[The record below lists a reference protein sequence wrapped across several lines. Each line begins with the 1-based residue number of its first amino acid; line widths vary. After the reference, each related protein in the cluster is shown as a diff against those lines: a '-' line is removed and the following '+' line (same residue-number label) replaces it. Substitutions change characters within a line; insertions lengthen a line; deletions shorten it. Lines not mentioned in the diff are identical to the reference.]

1 MGEALQGLRDALL
14 SAVAGAE
21 VSAMVSAISR
31 GHLPWPTPTTA
42 PIHGRSCFGPRR
54 AGAAALVVLRV
65 GGHPISAWEIASS
78 DLSVGDRD
86 AGAVPA
92 GRFFRARTIS
102 VHDHLM
108 REAIKE
114 ADVGRHQWPS
124 RIPDHMVP
132 TFRMHAMWH
141 RASRRRGH
149 HAVVGITPSSAER
162 AIEPGRRSGRR
173 SVAQS
178 ACWDVCAVPHVVFY
192 NTSVA

>member
-1 MGEALQGLRDALL
+1 VGEALQGLRDALL
-14 SAVAGAE
+14 SAVWGVE

-31 GHLPWPTPTTA
+31 G
-42 PIHGRSCFGPRR
+42 RRPRR
-54 AGAAALVVLRV
+54 RPHMDVHASVRVALALR
-65 GGHPISAWEIASS
+65 PSSISAWEMASS

-86 AGAVPA
+86 AVAVPA
-92 GRFFRARTIS
+92 VSFRARTIS

-114 ADVGRHQWPS
+114 ADEGRQWPS
-124 RIPDHMVP
+124 RIPDHIEPMVP

-162 AIEPGRRSGRR
+162 AM
-173 SVAQS
+173 
-178 ACWDVCAVPHVVFY
+178 
-192 NTSVA
+192 